1 MHVKLKGSPALYLVG
16 FMGCG
21 KSTVGRS
28 LAGTLKWDFV
38 DLDDEIEREEGSKI
52 TEIFDRFGEPVFRV
66 MEQKALGEQIRKA
79 RMGMARVVALGG
91 GAFAQKPNRQKIA
104 TAGVSIWLK
113 SPVRQLW
120 ERVSSQDNRPLARD
134 RERFEAL
141 YREREQSY
149 AQADF
154 TIDSENSEPKQIV
167 KEIRGLLLL

>member
-28 LAGTLKWDFV
+28 LADALKWDFV
-38 DLDDEIEREEGSKI
+38 DLDDEIEREAGSKI
-52 TEIFDRFGEPVFRV
+52 VEIFDRFGEPVFRV
-66 MEQKALGEQIRKA
+66 VEHKALGEQVRKA

-91 GAFAQKPNRQKIA
+91 GAFAQKSNRQKVA
-104 TAGVSIWLK
+104 AAGVSIWLN

-120 ERVSSQDNRPLARD
+120 ERVSGQDDRPLARD
-134 RERFEAL
+134 RESFEAL
-141 YREREQSY
+141 YREREESY

-154 TIDSENSEPKQIV
+154 TVESGNAEPEKIV
-167 KEIRGLLLL
+167 EEIRGLLLL

>member
-28 LAGTLKWDFV
+28 LADTLKWDFV
-38 DLDDEIEREEGSKI
+38 DLDDEIEREAGSKI
-52 TEIFDRFGEPVFRV
+52 VEIFDRFGEPVFRV

-91 GAFAQKPNRQKIA
+91 GAFAQKPNRRKIA

-120 ERVSSQDNRPLARD
+120 ERVSGQDNRPLARD
-134 RERFEAL
+134 RERFETL

-154 TIDSENSEPKQIV
+154 TIDSENSEPEQIV
-167 KEIRGLLLL
+167 EEIRGWLLL

>member
-1 MHVKLKGSPALYLVG
+1 MHVKLKSSPALYLVG
-16 FMGCG
+16 FMGSG

-28 LAGTLKWDFV
+28 LAATLKWDFV
-38 DLDDEIEREEGSKI
+38 DLDDEIEREAGSKI
-52 TEIFDRFGEPVFRV
+52 AEIFDRFGEPVFRV
-66 MEQKALGEQIRKA
+66 MEQKALGEQIRKV

-113 SPVRQLW
+113 SPVTQLW
-120 ERVSSQDNRPLARD
+120 NRVSGKNNRPLARD

-141 YREREQSY
+141 YREREESY

-167 KEIRGLLLL
+167 EEIRGLLLL